1 MVLPES
7 VRKNPWL
14 CANCKGVKHL
24 CGMAPCP
31 LIEEA
36 KRSLQVATL
45 PTKTLFGSSPPST
58 FVGEAGYPC
67 VYAGP
72 LLPNGRSDTE
82 LFEKPSQWL
91 ELDFSKLISMRVS
104 LIRSVKRMLVR
115 RADETRVGVAMQE
128 AAMSVKPVDLEL
140 LLSKP
145 PSGAPS
151 FSFYTPPLGPSAKVE
166 RVLYVENPKV
176 PKAVERV
183 VSDRQLKAVEGLV
196 TLWESGFDEVYLT
209 RLLSSALLGVKRSL
223 VPTRWSITAIDDT
236 LSKAG
241 IKKLKEF
248 KTLDRF
254 LVGKFEALGNRFAV
268 ILSPFR
274 WRYEMLESWLPF
286 VGVLDDGSNTI
297 PSDSEDGWGRSSYA
311 SGLGGAYYAARLAV
325 VEALLGMKRQ
335 AEVIVFM
342 EVTKGWLAPLGVW
355 RVREG
360 VRRCFQ
366 NVKTFSSLKEAFEEA
381 ISNMETHKKS
391 WYRSSRFL
399 RERLSTKTLEQFF
412 TGYT

>member
-1 MVLPES
+1 
-7 VRKNPWL
+7 
-14 CANCKGVKHL
+14 
-24 CGMAPCP
+24 
-31 LIEEA
+31 
-36 KRSLQVATL
+36 
-45 PTKTLFGSSPPST
+45 
-58 FVGEAGYPC
+58 
-67 VYAGP
+67 
-72 LLPNGRSDTE
+72 
-82 LFEKPSQWL
+82 
-91 ELDFSKLISMRVS
+91 
-104 LIRSVKRMLVR
+104 
-115 RADETRVGVAMQE
+115 
-128 AAMSVKPVDLEL
+128 
-140 LLSKP
+140 
-145 PSGAPS
+145 
-151 FSFYTPPLGPSAKVE
+151 
-166 RVLYVENPKV
+166 
-176 PKAVERV
+176 
-183 VSDRQLKAVEGLV
+183 
-196 TLWESGFDEVYLT
+196 
-209 RLLSSALLGVKRSL
+209 
-223 VPTRWSITAIDDT
+223 
-236 LSKAG
+236 
-241 IKKLKEF
+241 
-248 KTLDRF
+248 
-254 LVGKFEALGNRFAV
+254 
-268 ILSPFR
+268 
-274 WRYEMLESWLPF
+274 MLESWLPF